1 MQAIRW
7 LDNNEG
13 DKAKLVT
20 NQSQDDLIFKEN
32 PGQVEVHKKD
42 NGTKRIIKQYQL
54 NMSDVTGV

>member
-20 NQSQDDLIFKEN
+20 NQSQDDLIYKEN

-42 NGTKRIIKQYQL
+42 VGTKKIIKQYQL